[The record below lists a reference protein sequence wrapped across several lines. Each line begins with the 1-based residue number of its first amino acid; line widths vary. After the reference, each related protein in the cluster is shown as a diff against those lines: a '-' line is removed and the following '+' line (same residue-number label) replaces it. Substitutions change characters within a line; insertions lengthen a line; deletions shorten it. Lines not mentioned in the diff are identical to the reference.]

1 MEDPDAARPESR
13 KEAPYDLVRPYV
25 GGPGHEDGEGR
36 PGDDYFLGPPMP
48 AKAGLGGLPAASRA
62 GKTIE
67 LAWLDRPRGRN
78 RPADEHATRLL
89 AAQPPAG
96 LPHRHAKAA
105 SRPRFAAPGAR
116 RRLLAIVSVAGT
128 AAAAM
133 VLFLVLPGSPRAAPQ
148 AKCPSAA
155 GCGATPSAAPS
166 GGAPSL
172 ADGAYGS
179 MSVPASHPTASP
191 SATVSRTAKQVA
203 TMVTGS
209 PAPPAASGSP
219 GLSPGSLIS
228 IEATTAC
235 CRTFSIAHDSGDD
248 QVRITQVTASSSLA
262 ARAEATWIVRPGL
275 ADGSCLSFESAD
287 IPGAYLRHHDFE
299 LFLDP
304 DNGSTHFAQDATF
317 CPQPGNSGEGHSF
330 ESLNDPSDVHPELR
344 LHRFHRQR
352 RGPAPLGC
360 HHPVA
365 RRHKLVGHR
374 AVELTPDAWFSS
386 RCHWII
392 GAQFLN
398 TCWPELSLRH
408 SDPIEAAIAR
418 P

>member
-13 KEAPYDLVRPYV
+13 EEEPYDLVRPYV
-25 GGPGHEDGEGR
+25 GGPVHEDGEGR
-36 PGDDYFLGPPMP
+36 PGDDYLLGPRMP
-48 AKAGLGGLPAASRA
+48 ANAGFGGLPARA
-62 GKTIE
+62 GPGKRSDWPGWT
-67 LAWLDRPRGRN
+67 DR
-78 RPADEHATRLL
+78 ADEHATRPL
-89 AAQPPAG
+89 AAPPPAG
-96 LPHRHAKAA
+96 RPHRHAKTAP
-105 SRPRFAAPGAR
+105 RPGFAAPGAR

-148 AKCPSAA
+148 AKCPSSA

-166 GGAPSL
+166 GAPSL

-179 MSVPASHPTASP
+179 MSVPASHPAASP
-191 SATVSRTAKQVA
+191 SATVIRTAKPAA

-287 IPGAYLRHHDFE
+287 TPGAYLRHHDFA

-330 ESLNDPSDVHPELR
+330 ESLNDPSMFIRHFDYIVFIASDGGQLPWDATTLWH
-344 LHRFHRQR
+344 HDTSWSVI
-352 RGPAPLGC
+352 AP
-360 HHPVA
+360 
-365 RRHKLVGHR
+365 
-374 AVELTPDAWFSS
+374 WS
-386 RCHWII
+386 
-392 GAQFLN
+392 
-398 TCWPELSLRH
+398 
-408 SDPIEAAIAR
+408 
-418 P
+418 